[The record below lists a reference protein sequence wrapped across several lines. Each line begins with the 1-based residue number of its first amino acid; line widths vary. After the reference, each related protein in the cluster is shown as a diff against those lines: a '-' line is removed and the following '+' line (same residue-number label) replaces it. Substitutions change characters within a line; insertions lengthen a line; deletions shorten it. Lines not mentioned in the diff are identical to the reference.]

1 MSRIIKDL
9 NSFSQESEL
18 NEEFNWGNLFSG
30 ILDFGGEGLRKT
42 VKEKIA
48 ALLLEKIGI
57 SEDSVLSGLI
67 QQIVDAIPIKDY
79 SAIITGEKANVD
91 YLAPKMVQAMQE
103 FIERKGF
110 DPIAEKLG
118 IEPKGWLYGIII
130 NGFQSPEG
138 KARLEKM
145 LIDAF
150 GGENAKGS
158 VFRDAISELPKTEK
172 DKISG
177 EVEKKLTTI
186 YGKQPGQQMEAPQDG
201 KFLVDFWKSFS
212 ETK

>member
-1 MSRIIKDL
+1 
-9 NSFSQESEL
+9 
-18 NEEFNWGNLFSG
+18 
-30 ILDFGGEGLRKT
+30 
-42 VKEKIA
+42 
-48 ALLLEKIGI
+48 
-57 SEDSVLSGLI
+57 
-67 QQIVDAIPIKDY
+67 
-79 SAIITGEKANVD
+79 
-91 YLAPKMVQAMQE
+91 MQE